1 MAIRAVI
8 FDFGNVVGFFDH
20 HIATRRLARR
30 SPMPE
35 EAIYRFVHNGPLEDD
50 FEAGRIGAAEFL
62 RALREGCRLNGTDDE
77 LAAEFA
83 DIFTANEPVCSLI
96 PTLKPAYRLIL
107 GSNCTPLHA
116 GRFREQ
122 FADTLRHFD
131 GIVLSYEIGV
141 RKPKPGF
148 YEACVR
154 LADTAPGEC
163 VFIDDL
169 PANVVGAET
178 CGLNGIV
185 YHSPGELISRM
196 QSLGVHSS
204 AFSASLR

>member
-1 MAIRAVI
+1 MSIRAVI

-30 SPMPE
+30 SPLPE
-35 EAIYRFVHNGPLEDD
+35 DAIYRFLHNGPLEDD
-50 FEAGRIGAAEFL
+50 FEAGRISAAEFL
-62 RALREGCRLNGTDDE
+62 GALREGCRLNGTNEE

-83 DIFTANEPVCSLI
+83 DIFTPNEPVCSLI
-96 PTLKPAYRLIL
+96 PHLRPGYSLIL

-122 FADTLRHFD
+122 FADTLRQFD
-131 GIVLSYEIGV
+131 GMVLSYEIGV

-148 YEACVR
+148 YDACIFVGGC
-154 LADTAPGEC
+154 APEEC

-169 PANVVGAET
+169 TANVTGAEA
-178 CGLNGIV
+178 CGLHGIV
-185 YHSPGELISRM
+185 YHAPGELISRM
-196 QSLGVHSS
+196 QSLGVILS
-204 AFSASLR
+204 APLR